1 MQPPSLR
8 RPVGASVLAGVFGA
22 GLVDAALTAGHGGA
36 GGVLVL
42 AVGLYGTAAIVA
54 AFAAELVVGSIAAA
68 RPAGWGTLRDEP
80 EHDRAVATGILAGC
94 VGIAVAASVAAAGQR
109 FFVGKMQS
117 QKLAAIAAAGLVA
130 IGALPGAVAAIASV
144 PLLRRLARAL
154 PRPRALGAT
163 GALLVGLAAAG
174 ALGVVG
180 ALSRADWRVLDLGPL
195 YALAAAVVLGAGH
208 GAFWFGSRAGRAM
221 RARLSDGA
229 ARALP
234 IAVAV
239 AAIICLPVGAR
250 LPEGAPAFT
259 AISDNGW
266 GLRALL
272 AIARRATDHDGDGF
286 SAKFGGG
293 DCDDTRAD
301 VYPGAEDIPGD
312 GIDQN
317 CEGGDAKPAAEAV
330 AKAEAPTAGTASP
343 IGPIKPREGAFGGN
357 LLIVTIDAFRA
368 DRLGVAGYG
377 RPAGRSLTPTIDALA
392 RRGTYFRRVWS
403 QAPNTPRS
411 FPSILTGRYPSDIAW
426 DKPGVNYPNL
436 LPSNHTFFESL
447 AAAGLKPIGIFSHFY
462 FTADRGIN
470 RAFAEWSDDGAGT
483 IAESNKDIASPRIV
497 PRVIARLKE
506 AAARKERFVLW
517 THLFEP
523 HSSYMPHKEF
533 PTSLSGVPGLME
545 KYDYEIAFTDL
556 WVKKLLDALAEA
568 GLARDTAV
576 VIMADHGEAF
586 GEHKSYFHGQD
597 LFDEQLRV
605 PLVIAV
611 PGKTPHTVEANAA
624 LVDVAPTLLDLVGVQ
639 APAAM
644 RGRSLLPYLDGKT
657 PAGEKTPVGEKT
669 PAGETPAGDK
679 TPAGGASHD
688 VFAELLPATAWPH
701 HATMLVEGG
710 HKIIHRVSD
719 RRWELY
725 DLRRD
730 PGEKTNLADAPA
742 AAATFADLRAK
753 LLAFEERPRGAP

>member
-8 RPVGASVLAGVFGA
+8 RPVGASVLAGVLGA
-22 GLVDAALTAGHGGA
+22 GIVDAALTAGHGGA
-36 GGVLVL
+36 GGVLAL
-42 AVGLYGTAAIVA
+42 AIGLYGAAAIVA
-54 AFAAELVVGSIAAA
+54 AFVAELAVGAVLGA
-68 RPAGWGTLRDEP
+68 RPAGWGALRDEP

-94 VGIAVAASVAAAGQR
+94 LGVAVAAAVAAAGQR

-130 IGALPGAVAAIASV
+130 IGALPGAMAALAGV

-154 PRPRALGAT
+154 PRPRALGTT
-163 GALLVGLAAAG
+163 GALLVALAAAG
-174 ALGVVG
+174 ALGVVA

-195 YALAAAVVLGAGH
+195 YALAVAIVLGAGH
-208 GAFWFGSRAGRAM
+208 GAFWFGSRAGRGL
-221 RARLSDGA
+221 RARIPDGV
-229 ARALP
+229 ARAVP
-234 IAVAV
+234 FAIA
-239 AAIICLPVGAR
+239 AAALGCLLVGAR
-250 LPEGAPAFT
+250 LPEGAPAF
-259 AISDNGW
+259 AAVSDNGW

-272 AIARRATDHDGDGF
+272 AVARRATDHDGDGF

-312 GIDQN
+312 GIDQD
-317 CEGGDAKPAAEAV
+317 CEGGDAKLSAAPA
-330 AKAEAPTAGTASP
+330 AKAEAPAAGTPAA
-343 IGPIKPREGAFGGN
+343 IGPIKPRAGAFAGN
-357 LLIVTIDAFRA
+357 LLIVTIDAFRG

-392 RRGTYFRRVWS
+392 RRGAYFRRVWS

-497 PRVIARLKE
+497 PRVIARLRE

-545 KYDYEIAFTDL
+545 KYDYEIAFTDM
-556 WVKKLLDALAEA
+556 WVKKLLDALKEA
-568 GLARDTAV
+568 GLDRDTAV

-586 GEHKSYFHGQD
+586 GEHKNYFHGQD

-611 PGKTPHTVEANAA
+611 PGKASRTIEADAA
-624 LVDVAPTLLDLVGVQ
+624 LVDVAPTLLDLVGVP
-639 APAAM
+639 APPAM
-644 RGRSLLPYLDGKT
+644 RGRSLLPYLDGQA
-657 PAGEKTPVGEKT
+657 PADAAP
-669 PAGETPAGDK
+669 
-679 TPAGGASHD
+679 HD

-701 HATMLVEGG
+701 HATMLVEGA
-710 HKIIHRVSD
+710 HKLIHRVSD

-742 AAATFADLRAK
+742 AAAVFADLRAK

>member
-1 MQPPSLR
+1 M
-8 RPVGASVLAGVFGA
+8 
-22 GLVDAALTAGHGGA
+22 
-36 GGVLVL
+36 
-42 AVGLYGTAAIVA
+42 
-54 AFAAELVVGSIAAA
+54 
-68 RPAGWGTLRDEP
+68 
-80 EHDRAVATGILAGC
+80 
-94 VGIAVAASVAAAGQR
+94 
-109 FFVGKMQS
+109 
-117 QKLAAIAAAGLVA
+117 
-130 IGALPGAVAAIASV
+130 
-144 PLLRRLARAL
+144 
-154 PRPRALGAT
+154 
-163 GALLVGLAAAG
+163 
-174 ALGVVG
+174 
-180 ALSRADWRVLDLGPL
+180 
-195 YALAAAVVLGAGH
+195 
-208 GAFWFGSRAGRAM
+208 
-221 RARLSDGA
+221 
-229 ARALP
+229 
-234 IAVAV
+234 
-239 AAIICLPVGAR
+239 
-250 LPEGAPAFT
+250 PEGAPAFT
-259 AISDNGW
+259 AVTDGGW
-266 GLRALL
+266 GLRSLL
-272 AIARRATDHDGDGF
+272 GVARRLTDHDGDGF
-286 SAKFGGG
+286 SARFGGG
-293 DCDDTRAD
+293 DCDDSRPD

-317 CEGGDAKPAAEAV
+317 CEGGDAKATAEPAATKETPA
-330 AKAEAPTAGTASP
+330 AGAAAALAPIT
-343 IGPIKPREGAFGGN
+343 PRAGAFTGN

-392 RRGTYFRRVWS
+392 RRGAYFRRVWS

-436 LPSNHTFFESL
+436 LPSNRTFFESL

-497 PRVIARLKE
+497 PRVITRLRE

-556 WVKKLLDALAEA
+556 WVKKLLDALDEL
-568 GLARDTAV
+568 GLSRDTAV
-576 VIMADHGEAF
+576 VIMADHGEAW
-586 GEHKSYFHGQD
+586 GEHKTFFHGQD

-611 PGKTPHTVEANAA
+611 PGKAPRVVDAEAA
-624 LVDVAPTLLDLVGVQ
+624 LVDVAPTLLDLVGAPV
-639 APAAM
+639 PAAM
-644 RGRSLLPYLDGKT
+644 RGRSLLPYLDGKP
-657 PAGEKTPVGEKT
+657 PAG
-669 PAGETPAGDK
+669 AG
-679 TPAGGASHD
+679 HD
-688 VFAELLPATAWPH
+688 IFAELLPATAWPH
-701 HATMLVEGG
+701 HATMMVEGG

-730 PGEKTNLADAPA
+730 AGEKTNLADAPA
-742 AAATFADLRAK
+742 AAAIYAELRAK
-753 LLAFEERPRGAP
+753 LLAFEERPHGAP